1 MYVLIDRSELVAQG
15 FSSSLYRQGIP
26 LLSFQPEEFESW
38 VSSASL
44 TDIYTIE
51 AFLVGSSDLDEV
63 LPKLIQKHSRAPI
76 IALREQPSLDQ
87 TIALF
92 KAGADDVVRKPIQIR
107 ELLARVEAIRRR
119 ERTGSSAVM
128 IGQLRIYF
136 DARPPEV
143 DGVPLTLPR
152 RERRIL
158 ELLAAHRGKWL
169 TKQHVFSATY
179 GLFDDKVL
187 ENVVESHISKLRRKL
202 VASMS
207 TDPIESKRYL
217 GYRIA

>member
-1 MYVLIDRSELVAQG
+1 MYVLIDRSNLVASG
-15 FSSSLYRQGIP
+15 FASSLCREGVP
-26 LLSFQPEEFESW
+26 LASFQPEEFEGW
-38 VSSASL
+38 VSSAAAA
-44 TDIYTIE
+44 DIRAVE
-51 AFLVGSSDLDEV
+51 AFLVGSSDLDDRF
-63 LPKLIQKHSRAPI
+63 PKLIRRHSRAPV
-76 IALREQPSLDQ
+76 IALSEQPSLER

-92 KAGADDVVRKPIQIR
+92 EAGADDVVRKPVHIR

-119 ERTGSSAVM
+119 ERAGPAAVM
-128 IGQLRIYF
+128 IGRLRVYF
-136 DARPPEV
+136 DARAPEI
-143 DGVPLTLPR
+143 DGAAFILPR

-169 TKQHVFSATY
+169 TKQQVFSATY
-179 GLFDDKVL
+179 GLFDDQVQ

-202 VASMS
+202 AAALE